1 MSQVLSPLQPVR
13 IHCANSQKMYNT
25 SNITPGNGDVM
36 ATQMNQFSKLESLL
50 DGNIISSKRKTY
62 HCSHIDEMCIVF
74 SETDKTQQ
82 VMIPVV
88 VALEWISALESGL
101 INMSMTS
108 RAMREIVTRNSSW
121 APYQHGFETHL
132 HAILLTWHNSNS

>member
-1 MSQVLSPLQPVR
+1 
-13 IHCANSQKMYNT
+13 
-25 SNITPGNGDVM
+25 M
-36 ATQMNQFSKLESLL
+36 ATQMNQFSKLESLI

-74 SETDKTQQ
+74 SETDETQQ

-108 RAMREIVTRNSSW
+108 RAMRKIVTRNSSW

-132 HAILLTWHNSNS
+132 HAILSTWHNS

>member
-1 MSQVLSPLQPVR
+1 
-13 IHCANSQKMYNT
+13 
-25 SNITPGNGDVM
+25 M
-36 ATQMNQFSKLESLL
+36 ATQMNRFSKLESLL

-74 SETDKTQQ
+74 SETDETQQ

-88 VALEWISALESGL
+88 VALEWISALDSGS
-101 INMSMTS
+101 INISMTS
-108 RAMREIVTRNSSW
+108 REMRKIVARNSSW

-132 HAILLTWHNSNS
+132 HAIVLTWYNTNS

>member
-1 MSQVLSPLQPVR
+1 MTTQVSQ
-13 IHCANSQKMYNT
+13 Y
-25 SNITPGNGDVM
+25 
-36 ATQMNQFSKLESLL
+36 SKLESLL
-50 DGNIISSKRKTY
+50 DGKIITSKRKTY

-74 SETDKTQQ
+74 SETGDTKQ

-101 INMSMTS
+101 INMEMTS
-108 RAMREIVTRNSSW
+108 RAMREVVAKDSSW

-132 HAILLTWHNSNS
+132 HAIVLTWHNSSN